1 MKRNFRFAAVS
12 LTAMALMA
20 ACNNNAPEEVALDT
34 LPAVD
39 TTVVEEVIDTVIE
52 EAPVEEAQPV
62 KAVKAVKKAVKKE
75 AKKAENNVITVNTNA
90 KKDVQKVTNELKKG
104 EGNTVNVQN
113 NSAQKQTDPLGINK
127 KPASEV
133 TGFTKH

>member
-1 MKRNFRFAAVS
+1 MKRNFRFAAVA

-62 KAVKAVKKAVKKE
+62 KAVKKAVKKE
-75 AKKAENNVITVNTNA
+75 AKKAEKNVVTVNTNI
-90 KKDVQKVTNELKKG
+90 KKDVQTVTNELKKG
-104 EGNTVNVQN
+104 EGNTVNVKN

>member
-1 MKRNFRFAAVS
+1 MKRNFRFAAVA

-20 ACNNNAPEEVALDT
+20 ACNNNAPEEVVLDT

-62 KAVKAVKKAVKKE
+62 KAVKKAVKKE
-75 AKKAENNVITVNTNA
+75 AQKAEKTVKAAGANV
-90 KKDVQKVTNELKKG
+90 KKDVQTVSNELKKG
-104 EGNTVNVQN
+104 EGSSVNVQN
-113 NSAQKQTDPLGINK
+113 TGAKQNMDPLGTNK

>member
-1 MKRNFRFAAVS
+1 MKRNFRFAAVA

-62 KAVKAVKKAVKKE
+62 KAVKKAVKKE
-75 AKKAENNVITVNTNA
+75 AKKAEKNVVTVNSNA
-90 KKDVQKVTNELKKG
+90 KKDVQTVTNELKKG

>member
-1 MKRNFRFAAVS
+1 MKRNFRFAAVA

-20 ACNNNAPEEVALDT
+20 ACNNNAPEEVVLDT

-62 KAVKAVKKAVKKE
+62 KAVKKAVKKE
-75 AKKAENNVITVNTNA
+75 AQKAEKTVKAAGANV
-90 KKDVQKVTNELKKG
+90 KKDVQTVSNELKKG
-104 EGNTVNVQN
+104 EGNSVNVQN
-113 NSAQKQTDPLGINK
+113 TGAKQNMDPLGTNK

>member
-1 MKRNFRFAAVS
+1 MKRNFRFAAVA

-62 KAVKAVKKAVKKE
+62 KAVKKAVKKE
-75 AKKAENNVITVNTNA
+75 AQKAEKTVKAAGANV
-90 KKDVQKVTNELKKG
+90 KKDVQTVSNELKKG
-104 EGNTVNVQN
+104 EGNSVNVQN
-113 NSAQKQTDPLGINK
+113 TGAKQNMDPLGTKK

>member
-1 MKRNFRFAAVS
+1 MKRNFRFAAVA

-62 KAVKAVKKAVKKE
+62 KAVKKAVKKE
-75 AKKAENNVITVNTNA
+75 VKKAEKTVQAVGMNA
-90 KKDVQKVTNELKKG
+90 KKDVQTVSNELKKG

-113 NSAQKQTDPLGINK
+113 TGSQQKMNPLGANK

>member
-1 MKRNFRFAAVS
+1 MKRNFRFAAVA

-62 KAVKAVKKAVKKE
+62 KAVKKAVKKE
-75 AKKAENNVITVNTNA
+75 AKKAEKTVQAVGMNA
-90 KKDVQKVTNELKKG
+90 KKDVQTVSNELKKG

-113 NSAQKQTDPLGINK
+113 TGSQQKMNPLGANK

>member
-1 MKRNFRFAAVS
+1 MKRNFRFAAVA

-62 KAVKAVKKAVKKE
+62 KAVKKAVKKE
-75 AKKAENNVITVNTNA
+75 AKKAEKNVITVNTNI

-104 EGNTVNVQN
+104 EGNTVNVKS

>member
-1 MKRNFRFAAVS
+1 MKRNFRFAAVA

-62 KAVKAVKKAVKKE
+62 KAVKRLSRKRSKRPKKLSKLLA
-75 AKKAENNVITVNTNA
+75 
-90 KKDVQKVTNELKKG
+90 
-104 EGNTVNVQN
+104 
-113 NSAQKQTDPLGINK
+113 
-127 KPASEV
+127 
-133 TGFTKH
+133 